1 MKVRMN
7 EILESQH
14 QPTNIRLLLCL
25 FSTAAISLNF
35 LFHKNHL
42 SCTIKAII
50 MTMPTYNYY
59 LLQLRSVLFN
69 AISILILGPT
79 VIILELNEK
88 TITWGLF

>member
-1 MKVRMN
+1 MKVKMN

-50 MTMPTYNYY
+50 MTMPN
-59 LLQLRSVLFN
+59 V
-69 AISILILGPT
+69 
-79 VIILELNEK
+79 
-88 TITWGLF
+88 